1 MRALLPLLSVGRG
14 WRVGAAA
21 RPPRRVMSLY
31 RTEELGH
38 PRSQDYRLFFSKSL
52 AQLRA
57 GPRRSRGA
65 ELCPAGSAAR
75 AQARGGGDG
84 SRRGANRSLQRPQPA
99 RGASLLP
106 LTSAP
111 WPAARPLLARAALP
125 GAAEPFPLR
134 TDAELWGPGASLR
147 NRVCLRPRPCCQ
159 RRRTRREEV
168 GGECEPGIRIGLCAH
183 AIAKPFVL

>member
-52 AQLRA
+52 AQLHA
-57 GPRRSRGA
+57 GPRRSHGA
-65 ELCPAGSAAR
+65 VLCPAGSAAC
-75 AQARGGGDG
+75 AQARVGGDRSRRAG
-84 SRRGANRSLQRPQPA
+84 RRGANRSLQRLQPA

-111 WPAARPLLARAALP
+111 WPGARPRR
-125 GAAEPFPLR
+125 PLGR
-134 TDAELWGPGASLR
+134 
-147 NRVCLRPRPCCQ
+147 C
-159 RRRTRREEV
+159 
-168 GGECEPGIRIGLCAH
+168 
-183 AIAKPFVL
+183 